1 MSDAADFHDTA
12 GAFCPHGRFAL
23 PGATEGP
30 LAGRAFGVKDFFD
43 IAGHVTG
50 AGNPRWLETH
60 APAAATA
67 PCVDA
72 LLAAGATMIGKTISD
87 ELAYSLNGDNF
98 HYGTPLNTAAPDR
111 VPGGSSSGSAA
122 AVAAGLCDFSLGTD
136 TGGSVRIPASYCGIY
151 GIRTT
156 HGILPLDGIVPFMP
170 SLDTIGWFA
179 REATLFAEV
188 GRVLLPASP
197 AGLPKLRRLL
207 RSLDAEEDTDVA
219 ALAALAPGFDAVTRH
234 FGMADTVRIA
244 PDGLEAW
251 RTQFRLLSAAETWSI
266 HGAWI
271 EEAKP
276 VFGPSIAERFT
287 FAREA
292 SGGDIEPVHA
302 ARAAIG
308 RRLRELVGEDG
319 VIVLPTAPGPAP
331 FKSATGD
338 AVEAFR
344 QRAQRLTCIAG
355 LSGLPQISLPV
366 AQVDGA
372 PLGLSLIAPPGRD
385 LALLALAVALEPALR
400 SPAVNSQVHRKV
412 NPSQLTTEAST

>member
-1 MSDAADFHDTA
+1 MSSAAAFDDVA

-23 PGATEGP
+23 EGAATGP
-30 LAGRAFGVKDFFD
+30 LAGRTFGVKDFID

-60 APAAATA
+60 EPASRTA
-67 PCVDA
+67 PCVTA
-72 LLAAGATMIGKTISD
+72 LLEAGATMIGKTISD

-98 HYGTPLNTAAPDR
+98 HYGTPRNTAAPER
-111 VPGGSSSGSAA
+111 VPGGSSSGSAS
-122 AVAAGLCDFSLGTD
+122 AVAAGLCDFTLGTD
-136 TGGSVRIPASYCGIY
+136 SGGSVRIPASYCGVY

-170 SLDTIGWFA
+170 SLDVLGWFA
-179 REATLFAEV
+179 RDAAVFATV
-188 GRVLLPASP
+188 GRILLPSTTSWP
-197 AGLPKLRRLL
+197 PLRRLM
-207 RSLDAEEDTDVA
+207 RGIDAESETDTA
-219 ALAALAPGFDAVTRH
+219 TLAALEPGFVTVAKR
-234 FGMADTVRIA
+234 FGAAEPVQIA

-271 EEAKP
+271 EAAKP
-276 VFGPSIAERFT
+276 VFGPAIAERFA

-292 SGGDIEPVHA
+292 SGMDVAPVHE

-308 RRLRELVGEDG
+308 RRLREIVGEDG
-319 VIVLPTAPGPAP
+319 VICLPTAPGPAP
-331 FKSATGD
+331 LRAATGE

-355 LSGLPQISLPV
+355 LSGLPQISLP
-366 AQVDGA
+366 AAEVDGA
-372 PLGLSLIAPPGRD
+372 PVGLSLIGPPGRD
-385 LALLALAVALEPALR
+385 LDLLALAVELEPALG
-400 SPAVNSQVHRKV
+400 AQEIRKV
-412 NPSQLTTEAST
+412 NPSPFMEASS